1 MKHIKLFENFSAKK
15 FTDAELEKIKSDV
28 NRLSQP
34 GFFDRWEL
42 PIYLSNISGN
52 DPEVEE
58 YLVNL
63 LKDKGVDFT
72 GTDYENPLYF
82 RKK

>member
-1 MKHIKLFENFSAKK
+1 MKHIKLYENFSAKK

-28 NRLSQP
+28 VRLSQP

-42 PIYLSNISGN
+42 PAYLAEVSDN
-52 DPEVEE
+52 DPETEE

-72 GTDYENPLYF
+72 GTDYEDPIYF
-82 RKK
+82 KRR

>member
-1 MKHIKLFENFSAKK
+1 MKHIKLFENFPAKK

-28 NRLSQP
+28 SRLSQP

-42 PIYLSNISGN
+42 PIYLSKITGG

-63 LKDKGVDFT
+63 LKDKGVNFT

-82 RKK
+82 GKK